1 MANSNPTSPPK
12 ETRWQPGQSGNPKG
26 KPKGTIHIS
35 TRIQNMLNDDEFT
48 TTMIQKDGKK
58 VQFKGNPAEAIIKT
72 AILKAMSGDSHWAE
86 WLVKHGYGSLLRIAD
101 ERDPVDEILEKYGL
115 KQVDN
120 EAQKQIGEKTNNV
133 GEAQKA

>member
-1 MANSNPTSPPK
+1 MTEKQLANLIPAKKGEIRNPA
-12 ETRWQPGQSGNPKG
+12 G

-115 KQVDN
+115 RQVEN
-120 EAQKQIGEKTNNV
+120 ETPKQIEGNTNNA
-133 GEAQKA
+133 GEASEA